1 MGQSLNKKT
10 GNQSISQYIIC
21 RFELAMMEDSTL
33 TDLFPKEQ
41 VKVYKKLKKINKS
54 SQNIGKTWD
63 LQKWSS
69 WYMGAIISIKNKT
82 RGLEAQTS

>member
-1 MGQSLNKKT
+1 MKKFDLEVASKFISEMKTTRLSLRLTQVQVGQSLNKKT

-41 VKVYKKLKKINKS
+41 VKVYKKL
-54 SQNIGKTWD
+54 
-63 LQKWSS
+63 
-69 WYMGAIISIKNKT
+69 
-82 RGLEAQTS
+82 